1 MGEVV
6 VGDILQVAGSSSSL
20 PYCSL
25 MIYHHLTLM
34 IMMMP
39 LMEIKMA
46 IVVMRMR
53 IRYLWRGRVG

>member
-20 PYCSL
+20 PCCSL